1 MDSNWF
7 QQDWRSQDWEQ
18 QGWQQQTFGQPLPTD
33 SDWSQQ
39 DWRRDWEQRG
49 LPQEIPA
56 QPSVSL
62 EERRGRSR
70 PVSPA
75 TSPKYITETH
85 RRDSESHSTSWR
97 NKQHRYED
105 HAVLRCPWP
114 GGRETF
120 GEPEHWLKVQSEA
133 CNLGLVSLSAHF
145 LDFFFNENNV
155 SSK

>member
-7 QQDWRSQDWEQ
+7 QQDCLSQDWEQ
-18 QGWQQQTFGQPLPTD
+18 QGWQQQTFGRPLPTD
-33 SDWSQQ
+33 SNWLQQ

-75 TSPKYITETH
+75 TSPKHITETH
-85 RRDSESHSTSWR
+85 GRDSESHSTSWR

-120 GEPEHWLKVQSEA
+120 GEPERWLKLQSEA

-145 LDFFFNENNV
+145 LDFFFNETT
-155 SSK
+155 